1 MLMKPIALD
10 PIVGESVRFPP
21 GHVAIKLNADHRRAY
36 LRLYGNY
43 FPLADV
49 PALKDRDFDGRA
61 VKMSK
66 SQLAALNR
74 RFQALADEA
83 HPGPPGAFSEQE
95 QSLEK
100 HFKEM
105 QFLS

>member
-1 MLMKPIALD
+1 MRPIALD
-10 PIVGESVRFPP
+10 PIVGQNVRFPP
-21 GHVAIKLNADHRRAY
+21 GHVAIRLNADHRRAY

-49 PALKDRDFDGRA
+49 PALKDRDFDGRS
-61 VKMSK
+61 VRMSR

-74 RFQALADEA
+74 RFRALVDEA
-83 HPGPPGAFSEQE
+83 DAGPPGGFRDQE

-100 HFKEM
+100 HFKQM
-105 QFLS
+105 QSLS